1 MCAAKATRTR
11 KLRSEVEIERN
22 RAEGNFTKALEQA
35 YSLKGERGG
44 SNACLF
50 HLVFCENKLE
60 PAEKDYSSAIDFAGA
75 ESAAEDALRTAADD
89 QYRLEALILKAKIA
103 FIREKYADVL
113 EVLDSVNLKSA
124 KIESYTSRFVRLLC
138 EGLAMLGL
146 SKERTAS
153 KAEAILSPEIC
164 DYYDLAGNMCIRH
177 LQELESSLPESALPI
192 GIPKVVE
199 MAIKRRVL
207 VPLQQNNVT
216 DAISRFRCLMRFV
229 ETPSTRPLRQLLAR
243 QLAEL
248 LLRVVS
254 TGNYQKCL
262 TASDSS
268 MSTSQV
274 VEYRRP
280 RRYSPDR
287 FVPDDQLQE
296 AILMLLISE
305 YIASQEVIL
314 NRSAELNKE
323 RQRTVNEAIAVYD
336 LLAIALVRKG
346 CFSFLSKTLERALK
360 FAYCEFQIWYQFAL
374 SLISSR
380 KYYRAYLILRECQ
393 RIDPNKPSIYLLAS
407 SLCLGHLHLI
417 EEGMI
422 FASKGIEV
430 TSKSDEPSLCA
441 RAHLM
446 LGWGYS
452 ISARECRM
460 LQKKN
465 ELHRLAVEEYTTATK
480 KDPDD
485 HLAWYHLGVELAIQR
500 QIEEAFKA
508 CQRSILLAPLV
519 PDTIRLLALLHTS
532 AASGACGSS
541 GASGGGSRRRRLEQ
555 AIRALRGGLADQP
568 TDFGLLFT
576 LALVETEL
584 NGAQAGLLV
593 YMQMLEVW
601 RDCFT
606 AACDSTFKAL
616 MSMLNFSAL
625 REHLQLVANSHSNT
639 ESVTVSGTTVDFAY
653 TDVTDCEAGINF
665 AGDSCGLPTLTRL
678 EAMFAEI
685 AGARTP
691 QPPTSP
697 TKPSTKNSVPAF
709 SLLAKILGA
718 MAELYLTLDR
728 KMDAQACVEEAI
740 SRSQLSHELIYLR
753 GRVLEADGQIEN
765 ARAMYE
771 SAIAINPSHVKALYA
786 LARILRDSGQYIL
799 AEQVLRDALAVDS
812 TNSRVWCLLGE
823 VLSSSSTSD
832 PDSKA
837 TATTAFLSAVELEQS
852 EPVEPFHTLRLGVY
866 CS

>member
-1 MCAAKATRTR
+1 MCAAKATRARKTR
-11 KLRSEVEIERN
+11 LELEIERN
-22 RAEGNFTKALEQA
+22 RAEGNLTKALEQA
-35 YSLKGERGG
+35 YPLKGERGG
-44 SNACLF
+44 PSASLF

-60 PAEKDYSSAIDFAGA
+60 PAEKDCSSAIDFAGA
-75 ESAAEDALRTAADD
+75 ESAAEDALRTASDD

-103 FIREKYADVL
+103 FIRENYATVVEL
-113 EVLDSVNLKSA
+113 LDGVDLKNA
-124 KIESYTSRFVRLLC
+124 KIESYTARFVRLLC

-153 KAEAILSPEIC
+153 KTETMLSPEIC
-164 DYYDLAGNMCIRH
+164 DCYELAGNMCIRH
-177 LQELESSLPESALPI
+177 LQELESSVPESVLPI

-199 MAIKRRVL
+199 LAIKRRVL
-207 VPLQQNNVT
+207 IPLQQNNVI
-216 DAISRFRCLMRFV
+216 DAVSRFRNLMRFV

-248 LLRVVS
+248 LLRIVS
-254 TGNYQKCL
+254 SGNYQKCL
-262 TASDSS
+262 TASDSNVP
-268 MSTSQV
+268 MNQV

-280 RRYSPDR
+280 RRYSADR

-314 NRSAELNKE
+314 NRSAELSQE

-393 RIDPNKPSIYLLAS
+393 RIDPSKPSIYLLAS

-417 EEGMI
+417 EEGMV

-430 TSKSDEPSLCA
+430 TSKSDEPCLCA

-452 ISARECRM
+452 LSARECRM

-519 PDTIRLLALLHTS
+519 PNTIRLLALLHTA
-532 AASGACGSS
+532 AASGAS
-541 GASGGGSRRRRLEQ
+541 GTSGGGNRRRRLEQ

-593 YMQMLEVW
+593 YMQMLEQW
-601 RDCFT
+601 RDCFN
-606 AACDSTFKAL
+606 AACDNT
-616 MSMLNFSAL
+616 AL
-625 REHLQLVANSHSNT
+625 RDHLQLVANSHSNT
-639 ESVTVSGTTVDFAY
+639 ESVTVSGATVDFAY

-665 AGDSCGLPTLTRL
+665 AGDSCGLPSLTRL
-678 EAMFAEI
+678 ETTFAEI

-697 TKPSTKNSVPAF
+697 TKPSIKNSVPAF

-718 MAELYLTLDR
+718 MAELYLSLDR
-728 KMDAQACVEEAI
+728 KRDAQACVEEAI

-753 GRVLEADGQIEN
+753 GRVLEADGQVES

-786 LARILRDSGQYIL
+786 LARILRDSEQYIL